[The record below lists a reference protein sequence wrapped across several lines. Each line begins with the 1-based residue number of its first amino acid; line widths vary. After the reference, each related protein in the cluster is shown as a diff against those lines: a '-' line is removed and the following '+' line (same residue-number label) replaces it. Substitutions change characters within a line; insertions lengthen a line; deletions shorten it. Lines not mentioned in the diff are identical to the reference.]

1 MFYLFTMHSSLLGAH
16 AWRTAHLLTGGRQA
30 FALSCHCERSSHAS
44 ITWCSWRR
52 RLLTQYLYWV
62 FWARTCW
69 KSVTWFWFHIRHVLK
84 IAGAQGHN
92 WWHAFAS
99 HLLDKISI
107 VAISSNN
114 WRAPEMNR
122 TSGYIPFF
130 RPSLNSDVFSVYYS
144 LSKLGVR
151 VLCMRK
157 VDFSRTEQVFL
168 FGKYTE
174 RIFILCS
181 LLLSVHEVLDYVC
194 PSILACW
201 AKISGA
207 RTEQLIIFPGFLPR

>member
-1 MFYLFTMHSSLLGAH
+1 MAQGAVTFLYTGYANSVQKQRTLWHSKVICAM
-16 AWRTAHLLTGGRQA
+16 AWPLH
-30 FALSCHCERSSHAS
+30 S
-44 ITWCSWRR
+44 
-52 RLLTQYLYWV
+52 
-62 FWARTCW
+62 
-69 KSVTWFWFHIRHVLK
+69 VLK
-84 IAGAQGHN
+84 RV
-92 WWHAFAS
+92 FY
-99 HLLDKISI
+99 
-107 VAISSNN
+107 N

-144 LSKLGVR
+144 LSKLRER

-168 FGKYTE
+168 YGKYTE